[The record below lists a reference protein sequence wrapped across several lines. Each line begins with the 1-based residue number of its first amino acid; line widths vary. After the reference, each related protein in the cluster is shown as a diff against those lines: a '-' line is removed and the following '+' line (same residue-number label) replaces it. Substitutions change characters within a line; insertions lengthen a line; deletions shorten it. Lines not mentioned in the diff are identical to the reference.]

1 MIHSLFIINGTGDI
15 FMEKHWK
22 SVINRSICDY
32 FFEAQ
37 HKCAKPED
45 IPTVISTPHH
55 KLILIYRN
63 KLYFVA
69 VVVNEVSP
77 LFVIEILHRAVDI
90 FEDYF
95 NECNE
100 TSLKENFVIVYELLD
115 EMLDNGFPLA
125 TEVNILK
132 ELIKPPTVFRKMAN
146 MVTGDTNISSTLPT
160 VQLSNIPWR
169 KQGIKYTNNEAY
181 FDCIEELDAIID
193 KNGSTIMCE
202 IKGYIDCC
210 IKLSG
215 MPDLTLC
222 FSNPRLLDD
231 VSFHPCV
238 RFKRWENEK
247 VLSFVPPD
255 GNFRLIS
262 YHIESLNS
270 IQLPV
275 YVRHSIQYREGSNG
289 KFEVTIGPRSGLGKI
304 VENASLHVEMPKSV
318 LNMSLTPSQGK
329 YTFDSVKKTLNWEIG
344 RIDPAK
350 IPNIRGN
357 ITLQNGATI
366 PESNPPL
373 HVNFSISQITLSGIK
388 FGRLD
393 IYGEKYKPFKG
404 VKYVTKAGKFQIR
417 T

>member
-1 MIHSLFIINGTGDI
+1 
-15 FMEKHWK
+15 
-22 SVINRSICDY
+22 
-32 FFEAQ
+32 
-37 HKCAKPED
+37 
-45 IPTVISTPHH
+45 
-55 KLILIYRN
+55 
-63 KLYFVA
+63 
-69 VVVNEVSP
+69 
-77 LFVIEILHRAVDI
+77 
-90 FEDYF
+90 
-95 NECNE
+95 
-100 TSLKENFVIVYELLD
+100 
-115 EMLDNGFPLA
+115 
-125 TEVNILK
+125 
-132 ELIKPPTVFRKMAN
+132 
-146 MVTGDTNISSTLPT
+146 
-160 VQLSNIPWR
+160 
-169 KQGIKYTNNEAY
+169 
-181 FDCIEELDAIID
+181 
-193 KNGSTIMCE
+193 
-202 IKGYIDCC
+202 
-210 IKLSG
+210 

-222 FSNPRLLDD
+222 FANPRLLDD

-304 VENASLHVEMPKSV
+304 VENVSLNVEMPKSV

-344 RIDPAK
+344 RIDPSK

-393 IYGEKYKPFKG
+393 IYGE
-404 VKYVTKAGKFQIR
+404 VCQ
-417 T
+417 

>member
-1 MIHSLFIINGTGDI
+1 
-15 FMEKHWK
+15 
-22 SVINRSICDY
+22 
-32 FFEAQ
+32 
-37 HKCAKPED
+37 
-45 IPTVISTPHH
+45 
-55 KLILIYRN
+55 
-63 KLYFVA
+63 
-69 VVVNEVSP
+69 
-77 LFVIEILHRAVDI
+77 
-90 FEDYF
+90 
-95 NECNE
+95 
-100 TSLKENFVIVYELLD
+100 
-115 EMLDNGFPLA
+115 
-125 TEVNILK
+125 
-132 ELIKPPTVFRKMAN
+132 
-146 MVTGDTNISSTLPT
+146 
-160 VQLSNIPWR
+160 
-169 KQGIKYTNNEAY
+169 
-181 FDCIEELDAIID
+181 
-193 KNGSTIMCE
+193 
-202 IKGYIDCC
+202 
-210 IKLSG
+210 

-222 FSNPRLLDD
+222 FANPRLLDD

-344 RIDPAK
+344 RIDPSK

-357 ITLQNGATI
+357 ITLQNGAAI

-393 IYGEKYKPFKG
+393 IYGEVCLHLNFMYLLKMF
-404 VKYVTKAGKFQIR
+404 
-417 T
+417 